1 MKFNV
6 GDLLIT
12 KDYLHNNK
20 SVPAYVVE
28 IHPIQVEEGWRNW
41 WSQSITYKLFNGNTW
56 RENINV
62 IEDRLKD
69 SMKRDRWYHHP
80 VKE

>member
-1 MKFNV
+1 MKFNI

-28 IHPIQVEEGWRNW
+28 IHPIQFEEGWRNE
-41 WSQSITYKLFNGNTW
+41 SITYKLFNGNTW
-56 RENINV
+56 RENISS
-62 IEDRLKD
+62 IEDRLNDPK
-69 SMKRDRWYHHP
+69 KRYRWHHYP

>member
-28 IHPIQVEEGWRNW
+28 IHPIQVEEGWRNE
-41 WSQSITYKLFNGNTW
+41 SISYKLL
-56 RENINV
+56 
-62 IEDRLKD
+62 DRKSTRLN
-69 SMKRDRWYHHP
+69 SSH
-80 VKE
+80 